1 MRMGPSKAMPIR
13 HWNLTSTLS
22 LEQKGLLVDALHVV
36 WFEPPAYIDMKFIRN
51 ALRVDPR
58 KFTRLWTHD
67 VDRAFNTMRCE
78 RRPVDSIDRDM
89 VRQKTDGVCSYCNC
103 NLTEDNVDPT
113 AFHVDHVKAVV
124 RGGTSHISNLVPAC
138 RTCNLSKGA
147 RDV

>member
-36 WFEPPAYIDMKFIRN
+36 WFEPPAYIDLKFIRN

-67 VDRAFNTMRCE
+67 VDRAFNAM
-78 RRPVDSIDRDM
+78 
-89 VRQKTDGVCSYCNC
+89 
-103 NLTEDNVDPT
+103 
-113 AFHVDHVKAVV
+113 
-124 RGGTSHISNLVPAC
+124 
-138 RTCNLSKGA
+138 
-147 RDV
+147 